1 MMQILEK
8 EGSTSEAPIQA
19 VIFDFGNVIC
29 RFDNRRALQALALV
43 CGQTPELLERLV
55 VGSGLSEAYE
65 SGALDSRSF
74 LTALSEL
81 CGHAFE
87 EDFFVRAFTDIFT
100 PIPSTFELIQ
110 RLHGRYR
117 LGLLSNTNP
126 WHFEH
131 GIRTTEVFTQF
142 TSVTLSYEVG
152 ALKPDPRIY
161 DDALAKL
168 DLPAAACVYIDDIPA
183 FAQAAAARGL
193 HGLTYT
199 TPEVLLAELKRLQ
212 VTF

>member
-1 MMQILEK
+1 MRQIPGK
-8 EGSTSEAPIQA
+8 EGSAREAPIQA

-29 RFDNRRALQALALV
+29 RFDNRRTLQSLALA
-43 CGQTPELLERLV
+43 CGKPPELLERLF
-55 VGSGLSEAYE
+55 VGSGLPEAYE

-74 LTALSEL
+74 LAAISEL

-87 EDFFVRAFTDIFT
+87 EGFFIRAFTDIFT
-100 PIPSTFELIQ
+100 PIPATFELIG
-110 RLHGRYR
+110 RLRGRYR

-126 WHFEH
+126 WHFER
-131 GIRTTEVFTQF
+131 GIRTTEVFPLF

-168 DLPAAACVYIDDIPA
+168 DLPAAACVYIDDLPA
-183 FAQAAAARGL
+183 FAQAASKRGL

-199 TPEVLLAELKRLQ
+199 TPEALLAELKRLH
-212 VTF
+212 VTV